1 MFLKGLY
8 NSQENTFL
16 ATYYPFLFH
25 TTLVTSWCS
34 GYHYCTNSLDKRC
47 SRRVGDSQ
55 WWGMAGNED
64 KRVSSVSHAIKTIHH
79 SSSPVLGSL
88 FNKVADLQPANL
100 LIKRLRYRSFLV
112 IFLEFLRKLFRRT
125 LTNGCFWKD

>member
-1 MFLKGLY
+1 MYLHICGQSISHQNLKMWFNKYKNGGMGGGVGWGWGRCSIKSVFLKGLY

-88 FNKVADLQPANL
+88 F
-100 LIKRLRYRSFLV
+100 
-112 IFLEFLRKLFRRT
+112 
-125 LTNGCFWKD
+125 